1 MRLRPENFIF
11 RQREFEQMELEF
23 FCEPGTD
30 DEWHAYWLETRR
42 QWYLAYGVKEENIRL
57 RQHVDDE
64 LAFYAKYCW
73 DIEYQFPFGWGELE
87 GISNRTDYDLRNHS
101 EATGQDLTF
110 YDEEKK
116 EHIVPYVIEP
126 AAGADRALLT
136 FLLEAYDKDIDA
148 KGDSRVVLRFHPFLA
163 PIKAAVLPLVKKGG
177 LPDIAKEIVAELQL
191 HWDVFYDE
199 SGSIGRRYRRQDEVG
214 TPFGITVDFQ
224 TKDDG
229 TVTVRHRD
237 SMEQERVPIAEL
249 TAFMAQRIRPEP
261 NPELPTG

>member
-1 MRLRPENFIF
+1 M
-11 RQREFEQMELEF
+11 
-23 FCEPGTD
+23 
-30 DEWHAYWLETRR
+30 
-42 QWYLAYGVKEENIRL
+42 
-57 RQHVDDE
+57 
-64 LAFYAKYCW
+64 
-73 DIEYQFPFGWGELE
+73 
-87 GISNRTDYDLRNHS
+87 
-101 EATGQDLTF
+101 
-110 YDEEKK
+110 
-116 EHIVPYVIEP
+116 
-126 AAGADRALLT
+126 
-136 FLLEAYDKDIDA
+136 
-148 KGDSRVVLRFHPFLA
+148 LRFHPFLA

-191 HWDVFYDE
+191 QWDVFYDE

-261 NPELPTG
+261 NPELPCG